1 MKIPSPSKDIT
12 LQSLAR
18 QQERFRELIDEIT
31 PFETRRREIGAEQI
45 QLAFEIN
52 LEIAQRRFPL
62 ARVSDAGPTPPGE
75 VLPADCVASP
85 HDIPRKSIQNPWPWR
100 WIVSTLSPCD
110 DGRAAE
116 TICQYLIDA
125 KVEPSEILIQRG
137 ALRVLL
143 VR

>member
-1 MKIPSPSKDIT
+1 MKHVRKFTVIKNME
-12 LQSLAR
+12 LM
-18 QQERFRELIDEIT
+18 QERFRELIDEIT

-85 HDIPRKSIQNPWPWR
+85 HDIPRKTVESPWQLR
-100 WIVSTLSPCD
+100 WALATLAPCD
-110 DGRAAE
+110 DGRSAE

-125 KVEPSEILIQRG
+125 KVEPNEILIQRA